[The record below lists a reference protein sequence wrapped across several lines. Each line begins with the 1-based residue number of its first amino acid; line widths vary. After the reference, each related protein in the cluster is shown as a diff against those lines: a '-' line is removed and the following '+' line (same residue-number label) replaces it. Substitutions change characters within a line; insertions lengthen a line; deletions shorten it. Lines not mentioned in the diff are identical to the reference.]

1 MIRVAHSACERRL
14 QGSIDSGIGWSTRF
28 QKDWIPGLEG
38 RHKGSRLRN
47 DTTVQ
52 AWLHVQRIWLM
63 ET

>member
-1 MIRVAHSACERRL
+1 LIL
-14 QGSIDSGIGWSTRF
+14 GIGWSTRF